1 MLYQAE
7 LSRHE
12 RYLLRVY
19 KKRFWFKGVKISI
32 SGIRG
37 VYGTDF
43 LPNDVLRFCDGFSK
57 LIKNGKCAIGR
68 DTRTTGDM
76 IEKLVSATMLERG
89 IDIQNLGITPTPVV
103 FRKAKEIG
111 AGIIITASHNPL
123 EWNGLKF
130 IIDGRG
136 ITEEELEIVKNE
148 KNSYRERIGK
158 ETFVESK
165 YVSDAVDIIG
175 KLKHVKYVTV
185 DIGGGAAKD
194 IAPQLLKNIGCN
206 VTTINDELQ
215 RCSRG
220 PDPTSNEL
228 KELVDKTKD
237 IGFAFD
243 LDSDRVIVVI
253 NGEKKSSDITLGL
266 GVVKAIKL
274 GIKKFVLSL
283 DSSLAVEK
291 YIINHGGK
299 VWRSK
304 VGEANVI
311 QTMIENDAEAGGEG
325 SSGGFILKKFN
336 MCRDGLLTS
345 GLIASMIDDESI
357 QKDIEF
363 FESFSQIRGKVSI
376 ESSLHDKIITEI
388 VKKIEG
394 KYEISQLDGIKISI
408 DDNTWSLIRKSNTE
422 DIIRISTE
430 SNDRELLVK
439 IQKEMIKMVENCYEE
454 IK

>member
-1 MLYQAE
+1 M
-7 LSRHE
+7 
-12 RYLLRVY
+12 
-19 KKRFWFKGVKISI
+19 
-32 SGIRG
+32 
-37 VYGTDF
+37 YGKDF
-43 LPNDVLRFCDGFSK
+43 FPEDVIKFCNGFSK
-57 LIKNGKCAIGR
+57 LIKTGKCAIGM
-68 DTRTTGDM
+68 DTRETGEM
-76 IEKLVSATMLERG
+76 IQKLVSATMLERG
-89 IDIQNLGITPTPVV
+89 IDVYNLGITPTPVV
-103 FRKAKEIG
+103 FRKAREIG
-111 AGIIITASHNPL
+111 AGIVITSSHNPL

-136 ITEEELEIVKNE
+136 ITLDELEIVKNG
-148 KNSYRERIGK
+148 KNLDKKDIGK
-158 ETFVESK
+158 EIISDSN
-165 YVSDAVDIIG
+165 YISDAVKIIG
-175 KLKHVKYVTV
+175 KLNKPQQVTI
-185 DIGGGAAKD
+185 DIGGGAAKT
-194 IAPQLLKNIGCN
+194 IAPKLLQEIGCQ
-206 VTTINDELQ
+206 VETINDELDE
-215 RCSRG
+215 CSRG

-228 KELVDKTKD
+228 TEFVSKTKD
-237 IGFAFD
+237 LGFAFD
-243 LDSDRVIVVI
+243 LDSDRVILVM
-253 NGEKKSSDITLGL
+253 NGGKKSSDITLGL

-274 GIKKFVLSL
+274 GIKKFVLSI

-291 YIINHGGK
+291 YIIQHGGK
-299 VWRSK
+299 VSRSK

-311 QTMIENDAEAGGEG
+311 QMMIENDAEAGGEG
-325 SSGGFILKKFN
+325 SSGGFILKDFN

-363 FESFSQIRGKVSI
+363 FESFSQIRDKVSI

-394 KYEISQLDGIKISI
+394 KYKISQMDGIKISI

>member
-1 MLYQAE
+1 M
-7 LSRHE
+7 
-12 RYLLRVY
+12 
-19 KKRFWFKGVKISI
+19 KISI

-37 VYGTDF
+37 VYGKDF
-43 LPNDVLRFCDGFSK
+43 FPEDVIKFCNGFSK
-57 LIKNGKCAIGR
+57 LIKTEKCAIGM
-68 DTRTTGDM
+68 DTRETGEM
-76 IEKLVSATMLERG
+76 IGKLVSATMLERG
-89 IDIQNLGITPTPVV
+89 IDVYNLGITPTPVV

-111 AGIIITASHNPL
+111 AGIVITSSHNPL

-136 ITEEELEIVKNE
+136 ITLDELEIVKNG
-148 KNSYRERIGK
+148 KNLDKKDIGK
-158 ETFVESK
+158 EIISDSN
-165 YVSDAVDIIG
+165 YISDAVKIIG
-175 KLKHVKYVTV
+175 KLNKPQQVTI
-185 DIGGGAAKD
+185 DIGGGAAKT
-194 IAPQLLKNIGCN
+194 IAPKLLQEIGCQ
-206 VTTINDELQ
+206 VETINDELDG
-215 RCSRG
+215 CSRG

-228 KELVDKTKD
+228 TELVSKTKD
-237 IGFAFD
+237 LGFAFD
-243 LDSDRVIVVI
+243 LDSDRVILVM
-253 NGEKKSSDITLGL
+253 NGGKKSSDITLGL

-274 GIKKFVLSL
+274 GIKKFVLSI

-291 YIINHGGK
+291 YIIQHGGK
-299 VWRSK
+299 VLRSK

-311 QTMIENDAEAGGEG
+311 QMMIENDAEAGGEG
-325 SSGGFILKKFN
+325 SSGGFILKDFN

-363 FESFSQIRGKVSI
+363 FESFSQIRDKVSI

-394 KYEISQLDGIKISI
+394 KYKISQMDGIKISI

>member
-19 KKRFWFKGVKISI
+19 KKRFWFKEVKISI

-37 VYGTDF
+37 IYGIDF
-43 LPNDVLRFCDGFSK
+43 SPNDVLRFCDGFSK
-57 LIKNGKCAIGR
+57 LIKNGKCVIGR
-68 DTRTTGDM
+68 DTRETGEM

-89 IDIQNLGITPTPVV
+89 IDVQILGIVPTPVV
-103 FRKAKEIG
+103 FRKAKEVG

-130 IIDGRG
+130 ILEGRG
-136 ITEEELEIVKNE
+136 ITEEELYIVRNE
-148 KNSYRERIGK
+148 SNSNRPKIGK
-158 ETFVESK
+158 ESVAESD
-165 YVSDAVDIIG
+165 YISDAVEVIG
-175 KLKHVKYVTV
+175 KLEQEKHVTI
-185 DIGGGAAKD
+185 DIGGGAAKY
-194 IAPQLLKNIGCN
+194 IAPQLLKEIGCQ
-206 VTTINDELQ
+206 VTTINDELEK
-215 RCSRG
+215 CTRG
-220 PDPTSNEL
+220 PDPTSDEL
-228 KELVDKTKD
+228 TELVSKTKD

-243 LDSDRVIVVI
+243 LDSDRVILVI

-274 GIKKFVLSL
+274 GIEKFVISL

-311 QTMIENDAEAGGEG
+311 QAMIENGAEAGGEG

-345 GLIASMIDDESI
+345 GLIASIINEESI
-357 QKDIEF
+357 QSDIEF
-363 FESFSQIRGKVSI
+363 FENFSQLRDKISVETR
-376 ESSLHDKIITEI
+376 LHDKLIEDI
-388 VKKIEG
+388 VKRMER
-394 KYEISQLDGIKISI
+394 KYDINQLDGIKVNINE
-408 DDNTWSLIRKSNTE
+408 NTWSLIRKSNTE
-422 DIIRISTE
+422 DIIRVTTE
-430 SNDRELLVK
+430 SNDRQMLV
-439 IQKEMIKMVENCYEE
+439 QVQEEMIASVKSCHEQ
-454 IK
+454 IR

>member
-336 MCRDGLLTS
+336 MCRDGLLAS

-363 FESFSQIRGKVSI
+363 FESFSQLRDKVSVK
-376 ESSLHDKIITEI
+376 SSLHDKIISDIAKKLEI
-388 VKKIEG
+388 
-394 KYEISQLDGIKISI
+394 KYDINQLDGIKVDINE
-408 DDNTWSLIRKSNTE
+408 NTWTLIRKSNTE

-430 SNDRELLVK
+430 SNDKQMLTK
-439 IQKEMIKMVENCYEE
+439 IQKEMILNVKSCHEQ